1 MEAIPAG
8 YAALI
13 GAYGIRVPL
22 PRILTATGDRHR
34 LIEKD
39 GWRIYSPRHAPKASL
54 EGHLTFALKH
64 EGLDLAVLKR
74 LFDATGP
81 APIEALVKAKPT
93 GAYARRVWFLY
104 EWLTGRRLD
113 LPNADR
119 GAYAPV
125 VDSGSPIHGPSR
137 NIVAAPGEEQPAR
150 HAGILSLGIPHRDSE
165 TPCGHAVASA
175 GSGGRRCGPERPA
188 GAYCS
193 VPAAE
198 GFQVQALPSK
208 ASIHRRTAFKD
219 GAGPSARPAGSRSTL
234 TNCCAC
240 NAS

>member
-1 MEAIPAG
+1 MDSFGQKRFSGPVTVFQEKRLPVEAIPAG

-22 PRILTATGDRHR
+22 PRILAATGDRHR
-34 LIEKD
+34 LIEED
-39 GWRIYSPRHAPKASL
+39 GWRIYSPRHAPNASL

-64 EGLDLAVLKR
+64 EGLDFAVLKR

-125 VDSGSPIHGPSR
+125 VD
-137 NIVAAPGEEQPAR
+137 
-150 HAGILSLGIPHRDSE
+150 
-165 TPCGHAVASA
+165 
-175 GSGGRRCGPERPA
+175 PERQFAADPETSSRHRVKNNLPGTPEFCPLIFRTEILNRLVDIDLQRA
-188 GAYCS
+188 G
-193 VPAAE
+193 
-198 GFQVQALPSK
+198 LRMPSM
-208 ASIHRRTAFKD
+208 R
-219 GAGPSARPAGSRSTL
+219 SRKTCWRVLQRS
-234 TNCCAC
+234 CC
-240 NAS
+240 